1 MNRGMC
7 RSTSPLIRDSN
18 VNRRRVDV
26 FFYGLFMD
34 PELLRAEG
42 YTPQDIQI
50 AFIEGFAVCVG
61 QRAWLTSAP
70 GKRAYGAIMSL
81 THAELERLYSVPSLE
96 AYKPEPILAH
106 LTGGPVIPALC
117 YNLPEPPDSSERN
130 PEYLAKLCA
139 VAQKVGLPPNYLA
152 MLEGLS

>member
-1 MNRGMC
+1 MC
-7 RSTSPLIRDSN
+7 RLTLPLIGDSN

-42 YTPQDIQI
+42 YTPQDSQI
-50 AFIEGFAVCVG
+50 AFVDGFAVRVG
-61 QRAWLTSAP
+61 RRAWLASAP
-70 GKRAYGAIMSL
+70 GKRAYGATMSL
-81 THAELERLYSVPSLE
+81 THAELERLYSVPTLE
-96 AYKPEPILAH
+96 AYRPEPILAH
-106 LTGGPVIPALC
+106 LADGRVIPALC
-117 YNLPEPPDSSERN
+117 YNLPEPPDSKERN